1 MFQNDIF
8 DEDQNSTWHAEP
20 TDNYFIV
27 TERYSDNTERVALV
41 LKKDITHLY
50 SPTDASGIRLSYSK
64 WSGDELTLMP
74 DLSPEKAR
82 RVVDA
87 IADEIRRRE
96 STPVILHPLN
106 NIKAERSITRFAR
119 RIAPVVGGILIAA
132 GLMWM
137 ISGWS
142 GPFTA
147 AEHIYRTGMT
157 EQYVG
162 DLNRPEPAHRV
173 NEHSLRQV
181 VSSAVATR
189 DAATQHIRDR
199 LPATPDALTQPQP
212 SAERAAPPDTSTQP
226 TAGEQRLAENLKRAD
241 ERNIFTVPL
250 SEGHERTLYVFSDPS
265 CPHCRDIEPVLER
278 LSGSFNIRIFPVSVI
293 GGEKSASMAQKVLCE
308 SDATARR
315 NAWKALFS
323 PGEEMLFPVKKENG
337 DTKAASDCEL
347 ASRAVS
353 VNDKAFRAYQFAG
366 TPWVLSDRGQAVPQE
381 LLNNATEVA
390 LWLKLNDNTTKSE
403 K

>member
-1 MFQNDIF
+1 MSHNDIF
-8 DEDQNSTWHAEP
+8 DEDQNSTWHAES

-41 LKKDITHLY
+41 LKKNINHLC
-50 SPTDASGIRLSYSK
+50 ARANGNGIMLSYK
-64 WSGDELTLMP
+64 DWSNEPITLMP
-74 DLSPEKAR
+74 DLSPEKSR

-87 IADEIRRRE
+87 IANEIRRRE
-96 STPVILHPLN
+96 GTPAILRPLHY
-106 NIKAERSITRFAR
+106 IKAVRRITRFAR
-119 RIAPVVGGILIAA
+119 RLAPVAGCILIAA

-142 GPFTA
+142 DPFTA
-147 AEHIYRTGMT
+147 AEHIYRTGVT

-162 DLNRPEPAHRV
+162 DLNKPEPVHRV
-173 NEHSLRQV
+173 NELPLRQV

-293 GGEKSASMAQKVLCE
+293 SGEKSASQAQKVLCE

-315 NAWKALFS
+315 SAWKALFS

-353 VNDKAFRAYQFAG
+353 VNDRAFRAYQFAG

>member
-8 DEDQNSTWHAEP
+8 DEDQNSTWHAES

-64 WSGDELTLMP
+64 WSGDELTLMH

-119 RIAPVVGGILIAA
+119 RIVPVVGGILLTA
-132 GLMWM
+132 GLVWM
-137 ISGWS
+137 ISGRGGS
-142 GPFTA
+142 FTA
-147 AEHIYRTGMT
+147 GEHIYRTDMT
-157 EQYVG
+157 PQYVG
-162 DLNRPEPAHRV
+162 EDKPEPVHRV
-173 NEHSLRQV
+173 NELPLRQV

-212 SAERAAPPDTSTQP
+212 SAERAAPPDISTQP
-226 TAGEQRLAENLKRAD
+226 ASGEQRLAENLKRAD

-293 GGEKSASMAQKVLCE
+293 GGEKSASQAQKVLCE

-315 NAWKALFS
+315 SAWKALFS
-323 PGEEMLFPVKKENG
+323 PGEGMLFPVKTESG

-347 ASRAVS
+347 AARAVS

-366 TPWVLSDRGQAVPQE
+366 TPWVLSDRGQVVPQE

-390 LWLKLNDNTTKSE
+390 LWLKLNDNTADAE
-403 K
+403 Q

>member
-8 DEDQNSTWHAEP
+8 DEDQNSTWHAES

-96 STPVILHPLN
+96 STPVILRPLN
-106 NIKAERSITRFAR
+106 NIKAERSITWFAR
-119 RIAPVVGGILIAA
+119 RIVPVVGGILIAA

-147 AEHIYRTGMT
+147 AEHIYRTDMT
-157 EQYVG
+157 PQYVG
-162 DLNRPEPAHRV
+162 EDKPEPVHTAHERP
-173 NEHSLRQV
+173 LRQV
-181 VSSAVATR
+181 LSSAVATR

-199 LPATPDALTQPQP
+199 LPATPDAVTQRQSP
-212 SAERAAPPDTSTQP
+212 AESTEHPYTSTQP
-226 TAGEQRLAENLKRAD
+226 ASGEQRLAE
-241 ERNIFTVPL
+241 
-250 SEGHERTLYVFSDPS
+250 
-265 CPHCRDIEPVLER
+265 
-278 LSGSFNIRIFPVSVI
+278 
-293 GGEKSASMAQKVLCE
+293 
-308 SDATARR
+308 
-315 NAWKALFS
+315 
-323 PGEEMLFPVKKENG
+323 
-337 DTKAASDCEL
+337 
-347 ASRAVS
+347 
-353 VNDKAFRAYQFAG
+353 
-366 TPWVLSDRGQAVPQE
+366 
-381 LLNNATEVA
+381 
-390 LWLKLNDNTTKSE
+390 
-403 K
+403 

>member
-1 MFQNDIF
+1 
-8 DEDQNSTWHAEP
+8 
-20 TDNYFIV
+20 
-27 TERYSDNTERVALV
+27 
-41 LKKDITHLY
+41 
-50 SPTDASGIRLSYSK
+50 
-64 WSGDELTLMP
+64 
-74 DLSPEKAR
+74 
-82 RVVDA
+82 
-87 IADEIRRRE
+87 
-96 STPVILHPLN
+96 
-106 NIKAERSITRFAR
+106 
-119 RIAPVVGGILIAA
+119 IAA

-147 AEHIYRTGMT
+147 AEHIYRTDMT
-157 EQYVG
+157 PQYVG
-162 DLNRPEPAHRV
+162 EDKPEPVHTAHERP
-173 NEHSLRQV
+173 LRQV

-199 LPATPDALTQPQP
+199 LPATPDAVTQRQSP
-212 SAERAAPPDTSTQP
+212 AESTEHPYTSTQP
-226 TAGEQRLAENLKRAD
+226 ASGEQRLAENLKRAD

>member
-8 DEDQNSTWHAEP
+8 DEDQNSTWHAES

-137 ISGWS
+137 ISG
-142 GPFTA
+142 
-147 AEHIYRTGMT
+147 
-157 EQYVG
+157 
-162 DLNRPEPAHRV
+162 
-173 NEHSLRQV
+173 
-181 VSSAVATR
+181 
-189 DAATQHIRDR
+189 
-199 LPATPDALTQPQP
+199 
-212 SAERAAPPDTSTQP
+212 
-226 TAGEQRLAENLKRAD
+226 
-241 ERNIFTVPL
+241 
-250 SEGHERTLYVFSDPS
+250 
-265 CPHCRDIEPVLER
+265 
-278 LSGSFNIRIFPVSVI
+278 
-293 GGEKSASMAQKVLCE
+293 
-308 SDATARR
+308 
-315 NAWKALFS
+315 
-323 PGEEMLFPVKKENG
+323 
-337 DTKAASDCEL
+337 
-347 ASRAVS
+347 
-353 VNDKAFRAYQFAG
+353 
-366 TPWVLSDRGQAVPQE
+366 
-381 LLNNATEVA
+381 
-390 LWLKLNDNTTKSE
+390 
-403 K
+403 

>member
-1 MFQNDIF
+1 MRLFIAEKPQVAMAIAEALSDI
-8 DEDQNSTWHAEP
+8 N
-20 TDNYFIV
+20 
-27 TERYSDNTERVALV
+27 NTPVSR
-41 LKKDITHLY
+41 KDGYILC
-50 SPTDASGIRLSYSK
+50 GK
-64 WSGDELTLMP
+64 
-74 DLSPEKAR
+74 
-82 RVVDA
+82 DA
-87 IADEIRRRE
+87 ITWCLGHLLQLQEPETINPDWAIWKAEDLPIWLWPPRYCPRTRRE
-96 STPVILHPLN
+96 PGKPPAEDPAVLRQLNVISSL
-106 NIKAERSITRFAR
+106 AR
-119 RIAPVVGGILIAA
+119 QASRIVHA
-132 GLMWM
+132 GE
-137 ISGWS
+137 
-142 GPFTA
+142 P
-147 AEHIYRTGMT
+147 
-157 EQYVG
+157 
-162 DLNRPEPAHRV
+162 DKPEPVHGV
-173 NEHSLRQV
+173 NKLPLRQV

-199 LPATPDALTQPQP
+199 LPATPDAVTQPQS
-212 SAERAAPPDTSTQP
+212 SAERAAPPDTSTQA
-226 TAGEQRLAENLKRAD
+226 TAGEQRMAENLKRAD

-315 NAWKALFS
+315 SAWKALFS
-323 PGEEMLFPVKKENG
+323 PGEEMLFPVKTESG

-366 TPWVLSDRGQAVPQE
+366 TPWVLSDRGQAVPQG

-390 LWLKLNDNTTKSE
+390 LWLKLNDNTTKAE

>member
-1 MFQNDIF
+1 
-8 DEDQNSTWHAEP
+8 
-20 TDNYFIV
+20 
-27 TERYSDNTERVALV
+27 
-41 LKKDITHLY
+41 
-50 SPTDASGIRLSYSK
+50 
-64 WSGDELTLMP
+64 MP

-147 AEHIYRTGMT
+147 AEHIYRTDMT
-157 EQYVG
+157 PQYVG
-162 DLNRPEPAHRV
+162 EDKPEPVHTAHERP
-173 NEHSLRQV
+173 LRQV

-199 LPATPDALTQPQP
+199 LPATPDAVTQRQSP
-212 SAERAAPPDTSTQP
+212 AESTEHPYTSTQA

-278 LSGSFNIRIFPVSVI
+278 LSGSFNIRIFPVSVT
-293 GGEKSASMAQKVLCE
+293 GGEKSASQAQKVLCE

-323 PGEEMLFPVKKENG
+323 PGEEMLFPVKTESE

-390 LWLKLNDNTTKSE
+390 LWLKLNDNTADAE
-403 K
+403 Q

>member
-8 DEDQNSTWHAEP
+8 DEDQNSTWHAES

-27 TERYSDNTERVALV
+27 TERYSDKTERVALV

-119 RIAPVVGGILIAA
+119 RIVPVVGGILIAA

-147 AEHIYRTGMT
+147 AEHIYRTDMT
-157 EQYVG
+157 PQYVG
-162 DLNRPEPAHRV
+162 EDKPEPVHTAHERP
-173 NEHSLRQV
+173 LRQV
-181 VSSAVATR
+181 VSSAVATS

-199 LPATPDALTQPQP
+199 LPATPDAVTQRQSP
-212 SAERAAPPDTSTQP
+212 AESTEHPYTSTQP
-226 TAGEQRLAENLKRAD
+226 ASGEQRLAENLKRAD

-315 NAWKALFS
+315 NAWKTLFS
-323 PGEEMLFPVKKENG
+323 PGEEMLFPVKKESG

-390 LWLKLNDNTTKSE
+390 LWLKLNDNTADAE
-403 K
+403 Q